1 MLEETL
7 NKIVLVSSIVPIGLV
22 ALLVWFFLSYQK
34 RKFIHQTEMNEI
46 LLREQALI
54 IEKHTLLEIE
64 RTRIASEMH
73 DDLGSGLTTIRYL
86 SDDILNRNVSEE
98 IKDNIIKIA
107 NNATTLVQN
116 MSEIIWAMNS
126 RFDSAEGLISYIR
139 RYVVE
144 YLDDQKMDFD
154 FCVNEYDEELY
165 ISGED
170 RRNILLI
177 VKEILHNSVKYSGA
191 KAMHIKY
198 TFNQNLVVEIG
209 EIGGKGFDPK
219 TINGHGNGI
228 FNMKKRIKNSGGT
241 LEILNTDNG
250 MLFIINMP
258 IKEVLQ
264 TSQNS

>member
-1 MLEETL
+1 MFEETL
-7 NKIVLVSSIVPIGLV
+7 NKVIIVASIIPIGLV

-54 IEKHTLLEIE
+54 IEKHSLLEVE
-64 RTRIASEMH
+64 RTRIAGEMH

-98 IKDNIIKIA
+98 IKENVSKIA
-107 NNATTLVQN
+107 QNATTLVQN

-154 FCVNEYDEELY
+154 FNVNDYNEVLY

-177 VKEILHNSVKYSGA
+177 VKEILHNSIKYSGA
-191 KAMHIKY
+191 ISMQIKIRI
-198 TFNQNLVVEIG
+198 NHHLVIEIS
-209 EIGGKGFDPK
+209 EIGGKGFDPQ

-228 FNMKKRIKNSGGT
+228 FNMKKRIKNSEGT
-241 LEILNTDNG
+241 LEISNTGQG
-250 MLFIINMP
+250 MTFTISLP
-258 IKEVLQ
+258 IKDALQ
-264 TSQNS
+264 TSKNP